1 VALAGTLAWAWLV
14 RWRTGRHPP
23 VIWKSLVLPA
33 AGTALC
39 WLLLMTLGLPVLDYA
54 RSYSPLVAN
63 VRKAMGD
70 GTGCVEQLGLSRA
83 QIAAFMY
90 HGRMDLRHA
99 GRDAACP
106 WLLVAAPVQPAA
118 HVSVE
123 LSNWRLIANVRRPSD
138 SDENVLVYRRAGAR

>member
-1 VALAGTLAWAWLV
+1 
-14 RWRTGRHPP
+14 

-54 RSYSPLVAN
+54 RSYGPLVAN
-63 VRKAMGD
+63 VRTTMGGD
-70 GTGCVEQLGLSRA
+70 AHGCVEELGFSRA

-99 GRDAACP
+99 GTEAECP

-118 HVSVE
+118 HVAVE
-123 LSNWRLIANVRRPSD
+123 MKDWSFVANVRRPSD
-138 SDENVLVYRRAGAR
+138 RDENVVVYRRTSDK